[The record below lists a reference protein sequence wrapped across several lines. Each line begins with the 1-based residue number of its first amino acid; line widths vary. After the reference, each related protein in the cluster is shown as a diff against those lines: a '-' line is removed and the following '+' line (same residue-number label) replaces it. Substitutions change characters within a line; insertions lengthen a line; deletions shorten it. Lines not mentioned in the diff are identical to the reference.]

1 MLIEIKREIKMAK
14 QKCQKC
20 GKTWH
25 GWAQPDICPDCGG
38 KLEEAKDK
46 KKIEKLLVKFQKWT
60 I

>member
-1 MLIEIKREIKMAK
+1 MANY
-14 QKCQKC
+14 KCHKC

-38 KLEEAKDK
+38 KLEIVEDEK
-46 KKIEKLLVKFQKWT
+46 KEEKITKENVENLRDLNNIIT